1 MAEPIKAEG
10 IDVTKLATRRAKLTL
25 CRRVGDKI
33 ECKGGFE
40 LVFAKGYV
48 GPVEMKLPE

>member
-1 MAEPIKAEG
+1 MGAPIKAEG
-10 IDVTKLATRRAKLTL
+10 IDVSKLATRKAELKL

-33 ECKGGFE
+33 ECKEGFE
-40 LVFAKGYV
+40 LVFAKGYA